1 MREVA
6 LFDAKNRLSALI
18 QEVLDSGED
27 VVITR
32 HGQPTVRL
40 TPFAAKSDAQDWAA
54 LQRFLSARRD
64 AFAAENPEAAEP
76 QSWEELKEWLEE
88 R

>member
-40 TPFAAKSDAQDWAA
+40 TPFAAKPDAQDWAA
-54 LQRFLSARRD
+54 LHRRLTHDRD
-64 AFAAENPEAAEP
+64 AFAAANPEAAKP
-76 QSWEELKEWLEE
+76 VPWETLKEWLDE
-88 R
+88 